1 MATRAAKIVC
11 LVLLCAIFAGV
22 FAGSQRMSL
31 RLPDA
36 AVPTFPTPPS
46 STVTTPPVTVPTTV
60 PEPTQPPTQ
69 PTPPEPEPLP
79 PGSGYTVQ
87 LSTQQKPAMPN
98 VVIPKLS
105 ADDFFIFDT
114 RIDDFLYISSQPDK
128 AIYPASTTK
137 LFTTFVAL
145 QYLQPEDVV
154 TVGSELSYV
163 QSDASVAGFRRGDRV
178 SVEALAYSALL
189 PSGCDASYILAA
201 AAGRVILADAN
212 ATAKN
217 AITAFMAECN
227 RLGQELGMVNTN
239 FVTPDGYHHD
249 DHRISLQAFV
259 IIGKCSLENALIA
272 QVAATPSTVITYA
285 NSRGKTCTKE
295 LFNTNLTIHAESEYY
310 NAHSIGLKTGFTD
323 DAGNCLLTA
332 FEVDGRYILVGVFH
346 CRSSDSRFQD
356 TNKLFHTY
364 LPYL

>member
-1 MATRAAKIVC
+1 MAARVAKIVC

-22 FAGSQRMSL
+22 FAGSQRMIL
-31 RLPDA
+31 WLLDTT
-36 AVPTFPTPPS
+36 VPTSPAPPS
-46 STVTTPPVTVPTTV
+46 STVTTPPATIPPTTQ
-60 PEPTQPPTQ
+60 EPTRPTL
-69 PTPPEPEPLP
+69 PDPEPLP
-79 PGSGYTVQ
+79 PGSGHTVQ
-87 LSTQQKPAMPN
+87 LSTQRKPAKPN

-154 TVGSELSYV
+154 TVGGELSYV
-163 QSDASVAGFRRGDRV
+163 QSDASVAGFRRGDKV

-272 QVAATPSTVITYA
+272 QITASPSTVITYA

-295 LFNTNLTIHAESEYY
+295 LLNTNLTIHADSEYY

-332 FEVDGRYILVGVFH
+332 FEVDGRYILVGVFN

-356 TNKLFHTY
+356 VNKLFHTY